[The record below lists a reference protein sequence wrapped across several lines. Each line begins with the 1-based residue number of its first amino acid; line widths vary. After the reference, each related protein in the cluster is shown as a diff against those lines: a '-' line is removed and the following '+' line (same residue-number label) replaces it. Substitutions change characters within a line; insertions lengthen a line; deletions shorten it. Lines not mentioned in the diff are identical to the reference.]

1 MSQIFHSLEYK
12 PIDLE
17 KHADLCVEFAQE
29 MHRLTFGCDASN
41 YDTDPYIERI
51 RQKIASDPTSCL
63 FAWMAGEVVGQL
75 NLGVFAPDPSIG
87 YVNVFYVVPKWRGK
101 GVAGEIERY
110 ACDRLRSAGFA
121 EAQLSV
127 AWANQRAV
135 RFYEKHGWSDAGER
149 EDRPGIH
156 NMRKLL

>member
-1 MSQIFHSLEYK
+1 MHLDYK
-12 PIDLE
+12 PINLE

-29 MHRLTFGCDASN
+29 MHRLTYVSDAPN
-41 YDTDPYIERI
+41 YDTAPYIARMQERI
-51 RQKIASDPTSCL
+51 AADPQSCL
-63 FAWMAGEVVGQL
+63 FAWMGDEIVGQL

-87 YVNVFYVVPKWRGK
+87 YINVFYVVEKWRGK

-110 ACDRLRSAGFA
+110 ACDQLKSAGFT
-121 EAQLSV
+121 EAWLGV

-135 RFYEKHGWSDAGER
+135 RFYEKHGWSDVGER

-156 NMRKLL
+156 NMRKFL